1 MKKFRF
7 IFYIVGI
14 IIVIFILTNIFFKDK
29 DSGNQITTKV
39 KYGEFIVDVTITG
52 ELEAKSSEDI
62 YGPRGLNTVG
72 IWGDMKIEWLIAEG
86 TIVDSGDVVARI
98 DKTLISNKISDVN
111 NELEKMESNFIKTK
125 LDTTLELRNARE
137 ELVNLRYAYEEKQ
150 ITFEQSKYEPP
161 ATQRQA
167 KIEMEKAKR
176 NLEQAIEN
184 YKLKQQKSNAN
195 MKEVTASFNQLK
207 SRFERLLK
215 VQNEFIVRAPKH
227 GMVEYRKSWSGRKF
241 TAGSTISPWNNIV
254 AKLPDLSKMVSRT
267 YVNEIDVSKVNK
279 GLSVKISIDAFPEK
293 SFTGKIT
300 SVANMGEQLQ
310 GSEAKVYE
318 VLIMLNEYDTIL
330 RPAMT
335 TKNKIITNISDSVLF
350 VPLECIHSNDSVSY
364 VYTKR
369 GRKQEVITGK
379 SNENEIIIT
388 KGVEKDDELLL
399 TIPENADDI
408 EINMLEGKGST

>member
-7 IFYIVGI
+7 IFYIIGI
-14 IIVIFILTNIFFKDK
+14 IIVVLILTNIFLKNSDNTK
-29 DSGNQITTKV
+29 QITTKV

-62 YGPRGLNTVG
+62 YGPRGLNSVG
-72 IWGDMKIEWLIAEG
+72 IWADIKIDWLIAEG

-98 DKTLISNKISDVN
+98 DKTVINNKISDVN
-111 NELEKMESNFIKTK
+111 SELEKMESNFIKTK

-137 ELVNLRYAYEEKQ
+137 ELVNLRYSFEEKQ
-150 ITFEQSKYEPP
+150 ITHEQSKYEPP

-167 KIEMEKAKR
+167 KIEMEKAQR
-176 NLEQAIEN
+176 NYKQAIEN
-184 YKLKQQKSNAN
+184 YKLKEQKANAN
-195 MKEVTASFNQLK
+195 MMEVTASFNQLK
-207 SRFERLLK
+207 LKFDRLMM

-227 GMVEYRKSWSGRKF
+227 GMIEYRKTWSGKKF
-241 TAGSTISPWNNIV
+241 TAGSMISPWNNIV

-267 YVNEIDVSKVNK
+267 YVNEIDVSKVNE
-279 GLSVKISIDAFPEK
+279 GLEVEINIDAFPDK

-318 VLIMLNEYDTIL
+318 VLIMLNEYDSIL

-335 TKNKIITNISDSVLF
+335 TKNKIITNITDSVMF
-350 VPLECIHSNDSVSY
+350 VPLDCVFSNDSVSY
-364 VYTKR
+364 VFTKR
-369 GRKQEVITGK
+369 GKKQQVITGK
-379 SNENEIIIT
+379 SNENEIIVL
-388 KGVEKDDELLL
+388 KGLEQDDELLL
-399 TIPENADDI
+399 TVPENADDI
-408 EINMLEGKGST
+408 EINMIESK